1 MQNLSWIEIVVADAE
16 HALSKLSK
24 EDAAGI
30 AKCHN
35 FDILSHLYRTQGIE
49 DHATFGNVGVAAM
62 RVTTEVKRIK
72 KPSPEHPPESG
83 SK

>member
-1 MQNLSWIEIVVADAE
+1 MHNPSWTEMEVADAE
-16 HALSKLSK
+16 HLLSKLSK

-30 AKCHN
+30 AKRHN

-83 SK
+83 